1 MKWHYTHGRR
11 SISFTCG
18 LCLGLALMFVFPFAS
33 QRGWSQERQALEG
46 DQTIEQYFATLK
58 RPESPNHWM
67 VAPAGFP
74 GRPDAVA
81 PEFPVPVTSLRN
93 AFRTMLRQVPG
104 ADIVAETEDGLHVV
118 STTRLFRFRDDVRV
132 QFIGIDAQRST
143 LALYSASRAGYWDFG
158 TNRRRIG
165 DWLARTAQV
174 LAAGPR

>member
-1 MKWHYTHGRR
+1 MKIQYTHGRR
-11 SISFTCG
+11 PISFTCA
-18 LCLGLALMFVFPFAS
+18 LCLGIAMMFVFPFAS
-33 QRGWSQERQALEG
+33 QRGWSQGWQAMEG
-46 DQTIEQYFATLK
+46 GQTIEQYFAKLK

-67 VAPAGFP
+67 VAPRGFP

-81 PEFPVPVTSLRN
+81 PSFTVPVASLRD

-104 ADIVAETEDGLHVV
+104 VDIVAETEDGLHVV

-132 QFIGIDAQRST
+132 QFIGIDARHST

-158 TNRRRIG
+158 TNRRRIE

-174 LAAGPR
+174 LAAGPL